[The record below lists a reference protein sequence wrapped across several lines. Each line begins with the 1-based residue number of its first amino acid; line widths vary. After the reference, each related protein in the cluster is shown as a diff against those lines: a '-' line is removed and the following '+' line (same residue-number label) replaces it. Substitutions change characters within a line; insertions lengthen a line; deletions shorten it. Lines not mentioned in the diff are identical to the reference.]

1 METEWQIVS
10 EALQRH
16 LDRMAMSR
24 AAELVAVQAETLA
37 DAMES
42 GRLAGFS
49 GSDALRLF
57 VSEMR
62 AAEHCGRQDLACA

>member
-1 METEWQIVS
+1 
-10 EALQRH
+10 
-16 LDRMAMSR
+16 MAMSR

-57 VSEMR
+57 VSAMR